1 MTSVWKRL
9 QRVGKKASKF
19 QFAASFQEL
28 MIECT
33 NKWQPDKLR
42 VVWTRRNRRH
52 CSKLHGWQPGIK
64 NPYRGVVVWQVP
76 ESLDITVTLFKEP
89 TADEF
94 EDKDWTFVIE
104 SETRGHRKVLASA
117 DVNMRKF
124 ASATPVQYDM
134 TLQFKPVSVKV
145 VEATLKLTMSCVF
158 LKEGKAT
165 DEDMQSLASLMSL
178 KQSDIGNLD
187 DFNDS
192 DEEEERRGSTGQ
204 GPVPPTRRIHDQAW
218 RPVFDSDLHRH
229 LSTLAEEEY
238 PNVPPTGI
246 VNNAGNKPDP
256 NKTPLARPYEK
267 RREAPQAYG
276 LEIVRGTAGPESMTS
291 VLPFSPRA
299 PSAPQVPYFEMPK
312 PVRNQAEAMPTRVLP
327 NPKPKTKPKPKPSTR
342 PIPSSPETKA
352 GLSEPTF
359 TSAMEPL
366 VKPRSHMTKMS
377 IQIGTASG
385 NTESVQFTLKPPSK
399 KQKTRSSK
407 TVLSHSMKHG
417 PDIAHTERKDAKKE
431 QDLKVVP
438 KTTAPTN
445 VGQSEV
451 IPRDWGTESV
461 DTLLPS
467 CPRVASS
474 PGFPSTI
481 VTKTSEAHSD
491 QGSLDKNPL
500 RERPLTESPRVTP
513 VNQKSKDNMASMVP
527 SSPGVATIPGFP
539 SAPQHKMETPE
550 LQMEPLKVNLAPCVT
565 TVSSS
570 ASLPSKQPNKTAE
583 FRGSN
588 LHEDAKPLW
597 EVSQKEQAAMR
608 PSSFGVLDVEY
619 VDKQLEETVAL
630 LPSSQNEKSVHVFTS
645 DTEPNAEVSKM
656 LGTPSMANL
665 LPTCPQASS
674 IPGLPSLN
682 QTQSAGWPVDRNPL
696 VKISFRKRSG
706 SLLSHL
712 DNVDKV
718 YWDRE
723 MCTKMVDMTP
733 SCPRASLIPGFPFAP
748 IQEPCMV
755 DLLATCP
762 RKSSIL
768 GVPSRET
775 GMSRDEDWIVD
786 RHPVWEK
793 PVRIREGCIL
803 QMNKE
808 VTMEEAETRRKT
820 VDMLPTCPRKASVS
834 GFPSAPI
841 PETRMVNIWPTCPKR
856 ARISGLPSTDPV
868 KYSDEDWAVD
878 KRPLWQKQL
887 KKYDFLMPS
896 ASPVLSKYEDMF
908 RLLPSCPKET
918 SIPGFPSVPQKLAG
932 TPSMVSLLLSCPDI
946 TKVSGIP
953 SKHQNQSNNLD
964 WHALRRSSIER
975 PLNKKPQYGIKVLLC
990 KNAKHMK
997 DMVKLLPSCPRQ
1009 ASIPGFPSA
1018 PQREPSMVNL
1028 LPTCPK
1034 VARVPGFPSVQPR
1047 RCRDEAWL
1055 VNRSP
1060 LWQKSLEKSYLFDL
1074 PMSPVQCKDE
1084 EIVRMFA
1091 LVPSCPRQTRIPGFP
1106 TVQRQEPC
1114 MVDLLPTCARVARVP
1129 GLPSRESVGS
1139 KDTDWVVDRRAL
1151 WEKPLQKKDW
1161 LIMSPS
1167 FYKDEKM
1174 WKNMVDLMP
1183 SCPRKAS
1190 VPGFP
1195 SAPSQRTAEI
1205 PSMVN
1210 LRPSCPKASRVPGLP
1225 SIDQAQAVEWPVNRE
1240 SLFNKVFAQ
1249 RPGLL
1254 HFEDTSYFPCKKIT
1268 NMTNMLPSCPSK
1280 ARIPGF
1286 PSAPRQETSMVYL
1299 LPTCPQVARVLGL
1312 PSRQSV
1318 KNEDIFVDR
1327 CSLWQKPLKK
1337 GDVLILPIYQT
1348 HDKNIHG
1355 MAAMVPTCPR
1365 QARIPGFPSA
1375 PQRQA
1380 DTPSR
1385 MCLLPT
1391 CPKSSQMPG
1400 FPSKQPV
1407 DSEDKVWCL
1416 ERESLWERPLH
1427 KVNVK
1432 MCSHVCTSY
1441 DDKELVK
1448 EMAAMLP
1455 SCPLKTSI
1463 PGLPSQLKL
1472 VETPVMHSL
1481 LSTCPRSS
1489 RVVGLPSRVPVDT
1502 DEGHWHASKRPL
1514 LLRPLKKRAKV
1525 VIQASQSFKE
1535 KAMVRIMVSMLPPCP
1550 RNATIPGFPSK
1561 SRQRPQIIFGLEKAP
1576 SMLNILPTCPKHTTV
1591 PGLPSRDPVEMSKV
1605 GWHVD
1610 RQSLWNK
1617 PLTKRKGIV
1626 SQFHPIEM
1634 SLRDKEIM
1642 LSMVPSCP
1650 RHATIPGFPS
1660 KVVCVSTVQKE
1671 PFLTCLSPTCPENSC
1686 IIGFPSRQSS
1696 WSDVRVEHWPTV
1708 KSVLWEKPLK
1718 TLARTQIFSLSQG
1731 QSCYRHKL
1739 VRNAMVSLVPSC
1751 PIVALFP
1758 GFPSLSQ
1765 LNVKKLTSM
1774 VDIVPTCPMLSSVLG
1789 LPSTNTLTV
1798 ESRVKGWPL
1807 GNKPLLEK
1815 PLKESAV
1822 TIHTPPII
1830 YIIRSDKNLSKRMM
1844 ALEPTCPRKARIP
1857 GFPSAPKHRTNECI
1871 TASVKSCRSNG
1882 SKVSAAVTDRRREA
1896 LIRQWSIE
1904 EMPVRE
1910 KSLKE
1915 ASVGSFNS
1923 NQDVPDD
1930 VKKRME
1936 AMLLPSPSKT
1946 PVSELS
1952 SVQTQMSHHSGG
1964 KAHQS
1969 SDIKIVVKEE
1979 VQGSKDGSVMEG
1991 LRVEGVFWT
2000 QNEAQDVGIL
2010 EKGPENMV
2018 PLLPSCPGVATSP
2031 GFPSRETTTK
2041 AHLKD
2046 ALVDKTVLWERPP
2059 KEALEL
2065 AMDISLQERETMK
2078 GISDMV
2084 PSCPN
2089 AATIPGFPS
2098 AQQPKLREEK
2108 IEHELYMENELP
2120 SYPRL
2125 YDGECSDNETIR
2137 NNPYTVGETEVIAST
2152 SHLDKIMEDREFMKH
2167 VVDTKSSCHNETR
2180 SPSFLSTPHSK
2191 AVHFSPSMVNLLPSC
2206 PQYSGLLGWPSTAD
2220 ASRKDWYISQEP
2232 IWEAPPKEKLFFNR
2246 EGLKYYKEAMKEM
2259 VALAPT
2265 CPQAASIPGFPSLPR
2280 RRTEIESSMVDLL
2293 LSIPKVSSI
2302 AGFQSTEGN
2311 YTKEWTKDQASLW
2324 EKQVKD
2330 KSTVSIDSYQGG
2342 EMTRGMVSM
2351 VPACPKKAR
2360 AAGFPSMPHP
2370 KAEYFE
2376 KSPDMGSFLSSCPKV
2391 SSISGFPSTE
2401 AVDRQDWLMTHTPL
2415 WEKQTKEN
2423 IKFMDISNKDKGE
2436 MNGMSALVPSC
2447 PKEART
2453 PGFPSAPEPKHI
2465 YYGPSMVNM
2474 LSSCPRVS
2482 SISGM
2487 PSIDGD
2493 SKNTW
2498 LPYQEPLWEKQLKK
2512 RPMVTAYT
2520 PDVRVK
2526 DQMKVMVLLVPSC
2539 PKEARIPGFPSVP
2552 KPKLVRCE
2560 PSMLSLLSSCPKSS
2574 CIPGFASSLE
2584 ASKRD
2589 WFISIHPL
2597 WEKRRKVKSVVIY
2610 GRSDQD
2616 KDEVKAMMA
2625 IVPSCPKHAR
2635 IPGFPSVPQPKVVYY
2650 APNLANLLPSCPKVS
2665 SMAGF
2670 PSTQEANSK
2679 DWQTDCQPLWKKEMK
2694 EKRIL
2699 IIDGFE
2705 KGNRDMKGMVSLVPT
2720 CPKAARTP
2728 GFPSVPL
2735 PRVVYFGTM
2744 PSMINFSLSLPKC
2757 STIPGCPSSDQTK
2770 RTEWLTETE
2779 PLWNNK
2785 PKKRTLMIE
2794 KSEKDANMTTPMLAL
2809 VPSCPKLSCI
2819 PGFPSVPNP
2828 KVVYYGPNIVN
2839 LLPLCPQV
2847 SNIPG
2852 FPSLKYDKQ
2861 AEWVTEHGSL
2871 IERPQK
2877 EKKFVIHE
2885 AELGIDTSKN
2895 MFALVPS
2902 CPHAAKIPGFPS
2914 APQHKMMSLVPLCPK
2929 VSSLPGIATTEEHLD
2944 WLVDPNPLWEEL
2956 QKKKKKTVFAV
2967 GSPKQDR
2974 EIMKEMVALV
2984 SSCPEAARSPGFPS
2998 APNPKAREPNMLSL
3012 VPYNNKTSCLPGF
3025 PSTSKGP
3032 REDCL
3037 LESNPLWVKPQTKQ
3051 LDIISPVCQAQE
3063 RPFSD
3068 AMSSMLLMV
3077 PSCPRET
3084 LMPGFPSAPI
3094 KNRSPNITSLLA
3106 SAPYVSAIPGFPS
3119 ARMVSSD
3126 QKNTEVVITKPFF
3139 EKPERKKKAFITSV
3153 SAEHIEK
3160 IKNMVAMAP
3169 SCPAESRIP
3178 GLPSISPPKAM
3189 AALLPPS
3196 LPKETSKPGH
3206 LNDLPCGSDSGD
3218 EKTLRVEEKL
3228 KDGEREMADLAVD
3241 KGVPS
3246 NHHREKLS
3254 EEEFHPKQKS
3264 WESTES
3270 ELVLEWEVLE
3280 AEDSET
3286 EKEPS
3291 GLVQAIVGVF
3301 HRGYETVASI
3311 LGPSSSVPAEGANQ
3325 ALSSSVETEIH
3336 LGSTST
3342 TLPDPSPL
3350 IPDAISVES
3359 AHREG
3364 LVQTNI
3370 AIDLPTTAEPYMW
3383 TLAGDRSES
3392 PSPTTYS
3399 DDGFVGAVGPGSMK
3413 KWPPLT
3419 AADLSEISKEDFGVA
3434 KEEETSAGSWDHVGE
3449 KPAVTGQDLRQMS
3462 GCVEGLVAERPLENL
3477 KDEMGAEL
3485 SASLDKGPQHTSTEA
3500 SPNATQPS
3508 TDKSLVETSSVPRE
3522 MISDKSSEDQVLSIE
3537 PHADVVHPQRGRK
3550 PQRDVP
3556 PELPL
3561 KASDQGEKTANP
3573 TTTMVPLRPLR
3584 RKDSLTPDRNTNPH
3598 GASLDMVPPR
3608 RTKNRDASL
3617 PPEPQQSADAQIG
3630 AAGQSVR
3637 AQSTTELVLPP
3648 RMRKRDGSLPL
3659 ETGSAVAQAN
3669 TKVVPSR
3676 PVRRRDSGRDSTQR
3690 DDSLVPP
3697 CRVKKRDGSVPS
3709 EAPQKADESVLP
3721 SSDPPHRPLRRKDS
3735 LTPEPP
3741 KQKAD
3746 EPGSLTSQENTIADT
3761 VPAHGVTASEVS
3773 SCPEPPQEMN
3783 KPVQVAMGLIPP
3795 KPPRRRVSLTPE
3807 PSQKAHLEDNKTSE
3821 AGTELV
3827 PPVRSRRASKA
3838 TPEPTQISDDLED
3851 ISGRSAAEEVPTTCE
3866 TKTQDD
3872 LLIEPVQT
3880 ETDSD
3885 SGVGETA
3892 PLSIIRMIGPSRC
3905 KKTQGPSAK
3914 SRESDGAEEAT
3925 TVEALNAEST
3935 APVHIN
3941 NPLRD
3946 SQVKQSQTSTEMAT
3960 FETVED
3966 EPTVASAEDAAS
3978 RVKMEVEQLLP
3989 VPMPRVKKRLS
4000 GTFPND
4006 DFPPLDVTSPVLS
4019 DASTTADEATRPPRE
4034 RGRSPATSASRG
4046 LDPPQHGDR
4055 SSSLPPLSP
4064 GDPSTPDELVVPLR
4078 RKRSRVQ
4085 IDGSESAHPAGGPA
4099 GLPVPKPRGRKRLSG
4114 SFPDDFNAPSPL
4126 SLCPLDSTSK
4136 MSDQDRTLGDEPYP
4150 SLSPV
4155 PCPRTSLKSFS
4166 DLIPPLDSPIS
4177 TQSDAPESKLIPPQK
4192 DEEPTSQEV
4201 MSSASMETSTEASD
4215 DGFVTVQVPSGLKQE
4230 VDPQD
4235 VPEEQANATISPT
4248 TDSVEVTAGKRALE
4262 ESTESW
4268 TFADTESFVT
4278 EDSEKDEAIPETTC
4292 ASTPASGQEDWLHV
4306 DRAREPEQTDTD
4318 SSKEMGVEEEVDFGF
4333 MSIAVATS
4341 DLEEKGQQDASEESS
4356 GLAAPLPGQMST
4368 PQRQDSAATSDAL
4381 EFSPGLVTSSQSLL
4395 EWCQEVTQGHKGV
4408 KITNFSTS
4416 WRNGLAFCAILHHF
4430 HPDKIDFEMLDP
4442 YDIKRNNK
4450 KAFDGF
4456 AEVGISRLME
4466 PSDMVLLAVPDRLIV
4481 MTYLNQIRT
4490 YFMGQELSVLHIEK
4504 NSSESSY
4511 AVAGE
4516 SRQGVD
4522 TEAATRYY
4530 AQKLQEEGITL
4541 DTNGSAAAE
4550 DEADSKTNR
4559 DMVPP
4564 PRTKR
4569 AAGAGSAQAPVAPP
4583 RTHFLSKSGF
4593 SHVKDADLVKKRRS
4607 QRRSSSPE
4615 ECDPAEAASG
4625 QEESA
4630 GAMRKSETEGKEL
4643 GASGEETRMAEDGQ
4657 DSSEYVLSEMSA
4669 LEAEQ
4674 KHIDSRADVVERKLR
4689 RLMETGSDKV
4699 DEERLIQEWFTLVN
4713 KKNALIRR
4721 QDHLQLLLEEQDLER
4736 KFEMLNKELRDM
4748 MAVEE
4753 WQKTQAHQH
4762 REQLLLQELV
4772 SLVNQRDEL
4781 LHDIDAKERGAL
4793 EEDERLERGLEQ
4805 RRRKYADKRKEKC
4818 VVQ

>member
-1 MTSVWKRL
+1 MLCFYFMIHRIHGVPLFMLLSFSPSHPSPTQEGQLVLYEMKGA
-9 QRVGKKASKF
+9 VKKDSK
-19 QFAASFQEL
+19 
-28 MIECT
+28 
-33 NKWQPDKLR
+33 
-42 VVWTRRNRRH
+42 
-52 CSKLHGWQPGIK
+52 
-64 NPYRGVVVWQVP
+64 
-76 ESLDITVTLFKEP
+76 ESNLNLVDGQSIVSFKEP
-89 TADEF
+89 PMDVTVN
-94 EDKDWTFVIE
+94 KVFVSE
-104 SETRGHRKVLASA
+104 SG
-117 DVNMRKF
+117 
-124 ASATPVQYDM
+124 
-134 TLQFKPVSVKV
+134 
-145 VEATLKLTMSCVF
+145 
-158 LKEGKAT
+158 
-165 DEDMQSLASLMSL
+165 
-178 KQSDIGNLD
+178 
-187 DFNDS
+187 
-192 DEEEERRGSTGQ
+192 
-204 GPVPPTRRIHDQAW
+204 
-218 RPVFDSDLHRH
+218 
-229 LSTLAEEEY
+229 
-238 PNVPPTGI
+238 
-246 VNNAGNKPDP
+246 
-256 NKTPLARPYEK
+256 
-267 RREAPQAYG
+267 
-276 LEIVRGTAGPESMTS
+276 
-291 VLPFSPRA
+291 
-299 PSAPQVPYFEMPK
+299 
-312 PVRNQAEAMPTRVLP
+312 
-327 NPKPKTKPKPKPSTR
+327 
-342 PIPSSPETKA
+342 
-352 GLSEPTF
+352 
-359 TSAMEPL
+359 
-366 VKPRSHMTKMS
+366 
-377 IQIGTASG
+377 
-385 NTESVQFTLKPPSK
+385 
-399 KQKTRSSK
+399 
-407 TVLSHSMKHG
+407 
-417 PDIAHTERKDAKKE
+417 
-431 QDLKVVP
+431 
-438 KTTAPTN
+438 
-445 VGQSEV
+445 
-451 IPRDWGTESV
+451 
-461 DTLLPS
+461 
-467 CPRVASS
+467 
-474 PGFPSTI
+474 
-481 VTKTSEAHSD
+481 
-491 QGSLDKNPL
+491 
-500 RERPLTESPRVTP
+500 
-513 VNQKSKDNMASMVP
+513 
-527 SSPGVATIPGFP
+527 
-539 SAPQHKMETPE
+539 
-550 LQMEPLKVNLAPCVT
+550 
-565 TVSSS
+565 
-570 ASLPSKQPNKTAE
+570 
-583 FRGSN
+583 
-588 LHEDAKPLW
+588 
-597 EVSQKEQAAMR
+597 
-608 PSSFGVLDVEY
+608 LDVE
-619 VDKQLEETVAL
+619 KKET
-630 LPSSQNEKSVHVFTS
+630 
-645 DTEPNAEVSKM
+645 
-656 LGTPSMANL
+656 
-665 LPTCPQASS
+665 
-674 IPGLPSLN
+674 I
-682 QTQSAGWPVDRNPL
+682 
-696 VKISFRKRSG
+696 
-706 SLLSHL
+706 
-712 DNVDKV
+712 
-718 YWDRE
+718 
-723 MCTKMVDMTP
+723 
-733 SCPRASLIPGFPFAP
+733 
-748 IQEPCMV
+748 
-755 DLLATCP
+755 LA
-762 RKSSIL
+762 
-768 GVPSRET
+768 RET
-775 GMSRDEDWIVD
+775 KV
-786 RHPVWEK
+786 
-793 PVRIREGCIL
+793 
-803 QMNKE
+803 
-808 VTMEEAETRRKT
+808 VT
-820 VDMLPTCPRKASVS
+820 
-834 GFPSAPI
+834 G
-841 PETRMVNIWPTCPKR
+841 
-856 ARISGLPSTDPV
+856 
-868 KYSDEDWAVD
+868 
-878 KRPLWQKQL
+878 
-887 KKYDFLMPS
+887 
-896 ASPVLSKYEDMF
+896 
-908 RLLPSCPKET
+908 
-918 SIPGFPSVPQKLAG
+918 
-932 TPSMVSLLLSCPDI
+932 
-946 TKVSGIP
+946 
-953 SKHQNQSNNLD
+953 
-964 WHALRRSSIER
+964 
-975 PLNKKPQYGIKVLLC
+975 
-990 KNAKHMK
+990 
-997 DMVKLLPSCPRQ
+997 
-1009 ASIPGFPSA
+1009 
-1018 PQREPSMVNL
+1018 
-1028 LPTCPK
+1028 
-1034 VARVPGFPSVQPR
+1034 
-1047 RCRDEAWL
+1047 
-1055 VNRSP
+1055 
-1060 LWQKSLEKSYLFDL
+1060 
-1074 PMSPVQCKDE
+1074 
-1084 EIVRMFA
+1084 
-1091 LVPSCPRQTRIPGFP
+1091 
-1106 TVQRQEPC
+1106 
-1114 MVDLLPTCARVARVP
+1114 
-1129 GLPSRESVGS
+1129 
-1139 KDTDWVVDRRAL
+1139 
-1151 WEKPLQKKDW
+1151 
-1161 LIMSPS
+1161 
-1167 FYKDEKM
+1167 
-1174 WKNMVDLMP
+1174 
-1183 SCPRKAS
+1183 
-1190 VPGFP
+1190 
-1195 SAPSQRTAEI
+1195 
-1205 PSMVN
+1205 
-1210 LRPSCPKASRVPGLP
+1210 
-1225 SIDQAQAVEWPVNRE
+1225 
-1240 SLFNKVFAQ
+1240 
-1249 RPGLL
+1249 
-1254 HFEDTSYFPCKKIT
+1254 
-1268 NMTNMLPSCPSK
+1268 
-1280 ARIPGF
+1280 
-1286 PSAPRQETSMVYL
+1286 
-1299 LPTCPQVARVLGL
+1299 
-1312 PSRQSV
+1312 
-1318 KNEDIFVDR
+1318 
-1327 CSLWQKPLKK
+1327 
-1337 GDVLILPIYQT
+1337 
-1348 HDKNIHG
+1348 
-1355 MAAMVPTCPR
+1355 
-1365 QARIPGFPSA
+1365 
-1375 PQRQA
+1375 
-1380 DTPSR
+1380 
-1385 MCLLPT
+1385 
-1391 CPKSSQMPG
+1391 
-1400 FPSKQPV
+1400 
-1407 DSEDKVWCL
+1407 
-1416 ERESLWERPLH
+1416 
-1427 KVNVK
+1427 
-1432 MCSHVCTSY
+1432 
-1441 DDKELVK
+1441 
-1448 EMAAMLP
+1448 
-1455 SCPLKTSI
+1455 
-1463 PGLPSQLKL
+1463 L
-1472 VETPVMHSL
+1472 VET
-1481 LSTCPRSS
+1481 
-1489 RVVGLPSRVPVDT
+1489 VDAIT
-1502 DEGHWHASKRPL
+1502 
-1514 LLRPLKKRAKV
+1514 
-1525 VIQASQSFKE
+1525 
-1535 KAMVRIMVSMLPPCP
+1535 
-1550 RNATIPGFPSK
+1550 
-1561 SRQRPQIIFGLEKAP
+1561 
-1576 SMLNILPTCPKHTTV
+1576 
-1591 PGLPSRDPVEMSKV
+1591 
-1605 GWHVD
+1605 
-1610 RQSLWNK
+1610 
-1617 PLTKRKGIV
+1617 
-1626 SQFHPIEM
+1626 
-1634 SLRDKEIM
+1634 
-1642 LSMVPSCP
+1642 
-1650 RHATIPGFPS
+1650 
-1660 KVVCVSTVQKE
+1660 
-1671 PFLTCLSPTCPENSC
+1671 
-1686 IIGFPSRQSS
+1686 
-1696 WSDVRVEHWPTV
+1696 
-1708 KSVLWEKPLK
+1708 
-1718 TLARTQIFSLSQG
+1718 RT
-1731 QSCYRHKL
+1731 
-1739 VRNAMVSLVPSC
+1739 
-1751 PIVALFP
+1751 
-1758 GFPSLSQ
+1758 
-1765 LNVKKLTSM
+1765 
-1774 VDIVPTCPMLSSVLG
+1774 
-1789 LPSTNTLTV
+1789 
-1798 ESRVKGWPL
+1798 
-1807 GNKPLLEK
+1807 
-1815 PLKESAV
+1815 
-1822 TIHTPPII
+1822 
-1830 YIIRSDKNLSKRMM
+1830 
-1844 ALEPTCPRKARIP
+1844 
-1857 GFPSAPKHRTNECI
+1857 
-1871 TASVKSCRSNG
+1871 
-1882 SKVSAAVTDRRREA
+1882 
-1896 LIRQWSIE
+1896 
-1904 EMPVRE
+1904 
-1910 KSLKE
+1910 
-1915 ASVGSFNS
+1915 
-1923 NQDVPDD
+1923 
-1930 VKKRME
+1930 
-1936 AMLLPSPSKT
+1936 
-1946 PVSELS
+1946 
-1952 SVQTQMSHHSGG
+1952 GG
-1964 KAHQS
+1964 
-1969 SDIKIVVKEE
+1969 
-1979 VQGSKDGSVMEG
+1979 
-1991 LRVEGVFWT
+1991 
-2000 QNEAQDVGIL
+2000 
-2010 EKGPENMV
+2010 GPENMV

-2046 ALVDKTVLWERPP
+2046 ALVDKTVFWERPP
-2059 KEALEL
+2059 KEALHL
-2065 AMDISLQERETMK
+2065 AMDISPQERETMK

-2089 AATIPGFPS
+2089 SATIPGFPS

-2108 IEHELYMENELP
+2108 IKHELYMENVLP
-2120 SYPRL
+2120 SYPTL
-2125 YDGECSDNETIR
+2125 YDGECSDKETIR
-2137 NNPYTVGETEVIAST
+2137 NNAYTVGETEVIASAP
-2152 SHLDKIMEDREFMKH
+2152 HLDKLMEDKQLMKH
-2167 VVDTKSSCHNETR
+2167 VVDIKSPCHNETR

-2206 PQYSGLLGWPSTAD
+2206 PQYSGLLGWPCTAD
-2220 ASRKDWYISQEP
+2220 ASRQDWYISQEP
-2232 IWEAPPKEKLFFNR
+2232 IWEAPPKEKLFFNS

-2265 CPQAASIPGFPSLPR
+2265 CPEAASIPGFPSLPR
-2280 RRTEIESSMVDLL
+2280 RKAEIESSMVNLL

-2311 YTKEWTKDQASLW
+2311 YTKEWSKDQGSLW

-2342 EMTRGMVSM
+2342 DMTRGMVAM

-2360 AAGFPSMPHP
+2360 AAGFPSMPHS
-2370 KAEYFE
+2370 
-2376 KSPDMGSFLSSCPKV
+2376 SPDMGSLLSSCPKV

-2401 AVDRQDWLMTHTPL
+2401 AVDRQDWLMNHTPL
-2415 WEKQTKEN
+2415 WEKQTKEK
-2423 IKFMDISNKDKGE
+2423 ITFMDISNKDKGE

-2453 PGFPSAPEPKHI
+2453 PGFPSVPEPKHI

-2482 SISGM
+2482 NISGM

-2498 LPYQEPLWEKQLKK
+2498 LTYQEPLWEKQLKE
-2512 RPMVTAYT
+2512 RPRVTAYT
-2520 PDVRVK
+2520 PDVKVK
-2526 DQMKVMVLLVPSC
+2526 DQMKAMVLLVPSC

-2584 ASKRD
+2584 ASKSD

-2597 WEKRRKVKSVVIY
+2597 WEKHRKVKSVVIY
-2610 GRSDQD
+2610 GRLDQD

-2650 APNLANLLPSCPKVS
+2650 APNLSNLLPSCPKVS

-2670 PSTQEANSK
+2670 PSTQEADSK
-2679 DWQTDCQPLWKKEMK
+2679 DWQTDCRPLRKKEIK

-2705 KGNRDMKGMVSLVPT
+2705 KGNHDMKGMVSLVPT
-2720 CPKAARTP
+2720 CPKAACTP

-2744 PSMINFSLSLPKC
+2744 PSMINLSLSLPKC

-2770 RTEWLTETE
+2770 KKEWLTETE
-2779 PLWNNK
+2779 PLWK
-2785 PKKRTLMIE
+2785 KEPKNRTLMIE
-2794 KSEKDANMTTPMLAL
+2794 KSGKEANMTTSMLAL
-2809 VPSCPKLSCI
+2809 VPSCPKLSCV

-2852 FPSLKYDKQ
+2852 FASLKYDKQ

-2877 EKKFVIHE
+2877 ERKFVIYE

-2956 QKKKKKTVFAV
+2956 QKKKKETVFAID
-2967 GSPKQDR
+2967 SPKQDR
-2974 EIMKEMVALV
+2974 EIIKKMVASV

-3051 LDIISPVCQAQE
+3051 LHIMTPVCQAQE
-3063 RPFSD
+3063 RPSSD
-3068 AMSSMLLMV
+3068 AMSNMLFMV
-3077 PSCPRET
+3077 PSCPRESI
-3084 LMPGFPSAPI
+3084 MPGFPSAPI
-3094 KNRSPNITSLLA
+3094 QNRAPNITSLLA

-3119 ARMVSSD
+3119 ARMVNSD
-3126 QKNTEVVITKPFF
+3126 QKNTEVVITKPLF
-3139 EKPERKKKAFITSV
+3139 EKPEKKKKAIITSV
-3153 SAEHIEK
+3153 SAEDIEK

-3189 AALLPPS
+3189 PALLPPS
-3196 LPKETSKPGH
+3196 RPKETSKPGH
-3206 LNDLPCGSDSGD
+3206 FNDLPCSSDSGD

-3228 KDGEREMADLAVD
+3228 TDGEREMADLAVD
-3241 KGVPS
+3241 KGIPS

-3280 AEDSET
+3280 AEDSEKDSET

-3311 LGPSSSVPAEGANQ
+3311 LGPSNSVPAEGANQ

-3434 KEEETSAGSWDHVGE
+3434 KEEEISAGSWDHVGE
-3449 KPAVTGQDLRQMS
+3449 KPGVTGQDLRQIS
-3462 GCVEGLVAERPLENL
+3462 GCVEGLVAERPVENL

-3508 TDKSLVETSSVPRE
+3508 TDKSLVETPSVPRE
-3522 MISDKSSEDQVLSIE
+3522 MISGKSSEDQVLSIE
-3537 PHADVVHPQRGRK
+3537 PHTDVVRPQRGRK
-3550 PQRDVP
+3550 PQRDIP

-3561 KASDQGEKTANP
+3561 KASDQSEMTANP
-3573 TTTMVPLRPLR
+3573 TTTTVPLRPLR

-3598 GASLDMVPPR
+3598 GASLNVVPPR
-3608 RTKNRDASL
+3608 RTRNRDASL
-3617 PPEPQQSADAQIG
+3617 PPDPQQSADAQIG
-3630 AAGQSVR
+3630 AGQSVR

-3648 RMRKRDGSLPL
+3648 RLRKRDGSLPL

-3669 TKVVPSR
+3669 TQVVPSR
-3676 PVRRRDSGRDSTQR
+3676 PVRRRDSSRDSTQR
-3690 DDSLVPP
+3690 ADALVPR

-3709 EAPQKADESVLP
+3709 EAPQKADEAVLP
-3721 SSDPPHRPLRRKDS
+3721 TSDPPHRPLRRKDS

-3746 EPGSLTSQENTIADT
+3746 EPGSLTSQENTIDDT
-3761 VPAHGVTASEVS
+3761 VPAHCVMASEAS
-3773 SCPEPPQEMN
+3773 SCLEPPQDMN
-3783 KPVQVAMGLIPP
+3783 KPVQVAVGLIPP

-3807 PSQKAHLEDNKTSE
+3807 PSQEAHLEDINISE
-3821 AGTELV
+3821 ARTELV

-3838 TPEPTQISDDLED
+3838 TPEPTHRPDDLED
-3851 ISGRSAAEEVPTTCE
+3851 ISGRSAAEEVPTTCK

-3872 LLIEPVQT
+3872 LPIEPVQT
-3880 ETDSD
+3880 ETDND

-3905 KKTQGPSAK
+3905 KKTQGLSAK
-3914 SRESDGAEEAT
+3914 SGESDGAEET
-3925 TVEALNAEST
+3925 TAVEST
-3935 APVHIN
+3935 APVPIN

-3960 FETVED
+3960 TETVEE
-3966 EPTVASAEDAAS
+3966 EPTVASAGDAAW
-3978 RVKMEVEQLLP
+3978 RGKMEVEQLLP

-4006 DFPPLDVTSPVLS
+4006 FPPPDVNSPVLS

-4034 RGRSPATSASRG
+4034 RGRSPATSRG

-4085 IDGSESAHPAGGPA
+4085 IDGIESTHPAGGPA

-4136 MSDQDRTLGDEPYP
+4136 MPDQNRSLGDEPYP
-4150 SLSPV
+4150 SLFPV

-4177 TQSDAPESKLIPPQK
+4177 TQSDAPESKLTPPQK

-4201 MSSASMETSTEASD
+4201 MESSASMETSTEVSD
-4215 DGFVTVQVPSGLKQE
+4215 DGFVTVQVPSRLKQE

-4235 VPEEQANATISPT
+4235 VAEEQEQADATISQT

-4278 EDSEKDEAIPETTC
+4278 EDSEKDEAVPETAP

-4306 DRAREPEQTDTD
+4306 DRAIEAEQMDTD

-4333 MSIAVATS
+4333 MSIAIATS

-4356 GLAAPLPGQMST
+4356 GLAPPLPGQMST
-4368 PQRQDSAATSDAL
+4368 PQRQESAATSDAL

-4450 KAFDGF
+4450 QAFDGF

-4516 SRQGVD
+4516 SRQDVD

-4550 DEADSKTNR
+4550 DEAGSKTNR

-4569 AAGAGSAQAPVAPP
+4569 AAGAGSTQAPVAPP

-4630 GAMRKSETEGKEL
+4630 GAIRKSETEGQEL
-4643 GASGEETRMAEDGQ
+4643 GTSGEETRMAEDGQ

-4699 DEERLIQEWFTLVN
+4699 DEEKLIQEWFTLVN